1 MELNILY
8 TVNDKY
14 IDIMLVSLTSL
25 VLNNKTYDK
34 LKFHIICSDFDITDY
49 KRIDEYTKKFTNVEI
64 EFYSL
69 DKFAISRFNI
79 PEWRGN
85 QTANARL
92 FYQSII
98 NPIGIK
104 RLLYLDA
111 DTIVV
116 GDLSD
121 LEDKDEMLMAVK
133 DSCLNYYLDVLNV
146 KSYYNSG
153 VLLFDTERWAKES
166 CEDRIIKY
174 LEKNPNQKLNFPD
187 QDILNLVLSEEIS
200 PLEYQYNIG
209 PYSLIGTGRIL
220 EVYYNKKY
228 RQIACSEVEE
238 SLKSPKIYHSYGL
251 LGIKPWSNNKIN
263 PLNDLFMEYM
273 NLIDENFSKEELHGL
288 KKILNSNPVLFD
300 LLLLIRTYMPP
311 EIENNIR
318 KLSLCTYKN
327 YTKD

>member
-25 VLNNKTYDK
+25 ILNNKTYDK
-34 LKFHIICSDFDITDY
+34 LKFHIICSNFDITDY
-49 KRIDEYTKKFTNVEI
+49 KKIDEYTRKFDNVEI
-64 EFYSL
+64 EFYPL
-69 DKFAISRFNI
+69 DNFDITKFNI

-98 NPIGIK
+98 NPTGIK
-104 RLLYLDA
+104 KLLYLDA

-121 LEDKDEMLMAVK
+121 LENKEEMLMAVK
-133 DSCLNYYLDVLNV
+133 DSCLNYYLDVLNL

-153 VLLFDTERWAKES
+153 VLLFDAEKWAEES
-166 CEDRIIKY
+166 CEERIIQY
-174 LEKNPNQKLNFPD
+174 LEKNPNQKFNFPD
-187 QDILNLVLSEEIS
+187 QDILNLVLSEEIT
-200 PLEYQYNIG
+200 PLEYRYNIG
-209 PYSLIGTGRIL
+209 PYSLIGTGKIL

-228 RQIACSEVEE
+228 RQLDCSEILEA
-238 SLKSPKIYHSYGL
+238 LKSPKIYHSYGL
-251 LGIKPWSNNKIN
+251 LGIKPWSDNKIN
-263 PLNDLFMEYM
+263 PLNDLFMGYM
-273 NLIDENFSKEELHGL
+273 NLIDEHYSKEELHGL
-288 KKILNSNPVLFD
+288 KRILNSNPLLFE
-300 LLLLIRTYMPP
+300 LLLFIRTYMPP

-318 KLSLCTYKN
+318 KLSLRTNKN